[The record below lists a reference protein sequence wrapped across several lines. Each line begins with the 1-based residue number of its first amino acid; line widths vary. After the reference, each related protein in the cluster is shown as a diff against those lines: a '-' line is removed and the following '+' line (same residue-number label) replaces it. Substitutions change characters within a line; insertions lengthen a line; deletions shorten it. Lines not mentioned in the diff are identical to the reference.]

1 MKTTSKTAKR
11 LPASVTR
18 DPRWNQL
25 RIEPVPLEDR
35 ELIAALVDVVV
46 LLDRNE
52 MFSYAEAV
60 RILCKKAGIE
70 HEHPELV
77 NPAKVV
83 KTPDDVWAALDR
95 VNALHALKG
104 GKQ

>member
-1 MKTTSKTAKR
+1 MKATRKAKR
-11 LPASVTR
+11 LPAELTR

-25 RIEPVPLEDR
+25 RIEPVPLEGE

-46 LLDRNE
+46 MLDRNE

-60 RILCKKAGIE
+60 RSVCKQAGID
-70 HEHPELV
+70 HKHPQLA
-77 NPAKVV
+77 NPLEVV
-83 KTPDDVWAALDR
+83 KTPDQVWEALNR

-104 GKQ
+104 GRQ